1 MPAKGTPYL
10 LSLLRRQI
18 TYKMAI
24 NQMNKLVWIVDTIR
38 KSKKIT
44 FEELNR
50 KWKENEDL
58 SNGEELLK
66 RTFHKWKES
75 IADTFGLDIEC
86 DKRAPYYYS
95 IINDDD
101 LKQGC
106 IENWILSTYAV
117 SNSIMESK
125 SIKDRIILEDVP
137 SGREYLDPII
147 DAMKKN
153 RLIHISYYNFWRHDT
168 LQHFLIP
175 LCVKLY
181 RQRWYLVGRSC
192 HSCED
197 RVYGLDRIKDFRLS
211 SHTFEYPNDFDPQ
224 EFFNGCFGVIS
235 KKDVKIEDVLIKA
248 NALQANYIRSLP
260 MMPNQEE
267 IEKNSDFSIF
277 KIRVR
282 PTYDFEQELLW
293 NRDEVEVLEPKW
305 LRKEIAKIAKNIYNN
320 NHTKK

>member
-1 MPAKGTPYL
+1 
-10 LSLLRRQI
+10 
-18 TYKMAI
+18 
-24 NQMNKLVWIVDTIR
+24 MNKLVWIVDTIR

-147 DAMKKN
+147 DAMKN
-153 RLIHISYYNFWRHDT
+153 NHCIHITHYSYAKATTKEHY
-168 LQHFLIP
+168 LMP

-181 RQRWYLVGRSC
+181 RQRWYMVGRSW
-192 HSCED
+192 HSGED
-197 RVYGLDRIKDFRLS
+197 RVFGLDRIKDFRES
-211 SHTFEYPNDFDPQ
+211 NHTFEYPEDFDPR

-235 KKDVKIEDVLIKA
+235 TKNVKVENVLIKVK
-248 NALQANYIRSLP
+248 NIQANYIRDLP
-260 MMPNQEE
+260 LMPNQEE
-267 IEKNSDFSIF
+267 IERNSDFSIF
-277 KIRVR
+277 KIQVR

-305 LRKEIAKIAKNIYNN
+305 LRKEISEIIKRMQ
-320 NHTKK
+320 KKYKTR